1 MGSLVWLGIE
11 FWVVNHFLLDFRD
24 FSSDLVIPFM
34 VTIKESDSLLVPRP
48 VTDLHF
54 FFGSESY
61 AHYVHSVVKHHDDGL
76 GMSHFFFFFEL
87 YLVGLFCIILFLS
100 LSFLIIIFWL
110 HCMACWILTP
120 QPGIEPALPVL
131 EVQNLNHWTTREVCG
146 GPFKSGTETFGSGT
160 FL

>member
-1 MGSLVWLGIE
+1 MLLGIE

-54 FFGSESY
+54 SFGSESY
-61 AHYVHSVVKHHDDGL
+61 AHYVHSVVKHRDNGL

-87 YLVGLFCIILFLS
+87 YLVGLFCIIFVSLS
-100 LSFLIIIFWL
+100 LLFNYYFLAAL
-110 HCMACWILTP
+110 HGMW
-120 QPGIEPALPVL
+120 
-131 EVQNLNHWTTREVCG
+131 NLNSPTRD
-146 GPFKSGTETFGSGT
+146 
-160 FL
+160 